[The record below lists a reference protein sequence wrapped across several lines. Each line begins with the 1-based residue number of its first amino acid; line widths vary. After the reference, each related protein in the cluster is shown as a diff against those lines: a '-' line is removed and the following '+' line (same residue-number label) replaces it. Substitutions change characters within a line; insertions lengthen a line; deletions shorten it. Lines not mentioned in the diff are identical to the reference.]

1 MRDDRLWRRE
11 VQRACLFNAKH
22 VHCMCTKCMG
32 QRRHLLRTV
41 GEHLIQNGRDTRL
54 RVWRG
59 LGNWDSS
66 DKEWEEEF
74 WRPAAH
80 NQAQMDAQVDME
92 GIIRDAFQDTDV
104 TTSVEEQIREEVLSA
119 FMVGDVVHE
128 EYNADSV
135 KSDLPTY
142 EDGMDDQDEETH
154 SSKGSE
160 ELNFDGGALE
170 EAITALYEGA
180 QCAK

>member
-80 NQAQMDAQVDME
+80 NQAQMDAQVDTD
-92 GIIRDAFQDTDV
+92 GIVRDAFQDTDV
-104 TTSVEEQIREEVLSA
+104 TTSVEERIRGEVLGT

-128 EYNADSV
+128 ECSTDSV
-135 KSDLPTY
+135 NSDLPTY
-142 EDGMDDQDEETH
+142 EDGVDDRDEE
-154 SSKGSE
+154 
-160 ELNFDGGALE
+160 AL
-170 EAITALYEGA
+170 
-180 QCAK
+180 